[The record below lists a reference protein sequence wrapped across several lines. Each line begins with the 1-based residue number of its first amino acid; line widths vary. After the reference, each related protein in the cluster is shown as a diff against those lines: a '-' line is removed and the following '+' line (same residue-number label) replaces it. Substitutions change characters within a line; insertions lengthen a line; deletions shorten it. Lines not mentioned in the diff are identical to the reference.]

1 MLDDKVSEDTIKL
14 LLLDL
19 CKVMHSYGYKKV
31 RMGNIMRLLGMDS
44 ESAGKYDDDYIEF
57 NHAFEELIHN
67 TEQSLLNDTTIP
79 SGTTIH

>member
-19 CKVMHSYGYKKV
+19 CKVMHSYGYKKI

-44 ESAGKYDDDYIEF
+44 KSASKYDEDYIEL
-57 NHAFEELIHN
+57 NHAFEDLIHK
-67 TEQSLLNDTTIP
+67 TEQSLLNDITIP
-79 SGTTIH
+79 IGTTIH

>member
-1 MLDDKVSEDTIKL
+1 MLDDKVLEDTIKL

-44 ESAGKYDDDYIEF
+44 ATASKYDDEYIDL
-57 NHAFEELIHN
+57 NHAFEELVHT
-67 TEQSLLNDTTIP
+67 TEQSLLQDTTIP
-79 SGTTIH
+79 TGTTIH